1 MIPHGGYQTVY
12 ANFSA
17 CPGAKEGYLKAFKLV
32 PLGADRGTISIDAI
46 TFDIEVFDTSIN
58 DMDAEMCGFEIVGI
72 SENNNTIIRFN
83 TNKLNNTDED
93 ENSNDTIIPFQVAYA
108 ISIHKAQGLEYK
120 SVNIVITHEVEEH
133 ITHNIFYTA
142 ITRAKEHLTIY
153 WTPETESKILNS
165 LKPKFNKKD
174 WGIIKSRY
182 PGL

>member
-1 MIPHGGYQTVY
+1 
-12 ANFSA
+12 
-17 CPGAKEGYLKAFKLV
+17 
-32 PLGADRGTISIDAI
+32 
-46 TFDIEVFDTSIN
+46 
-58 DMDAEMCGFEIVGI
+58 MDAEMCGFEIVGI